1 MALLPSHLI
10 VEVNGIRPCMP
21 DGTESKLCMLWD
33 QEPIRID
40 LKYNCNRDVS
50 TGGGVIADLLS
61 VTEINCIR
69 WVVLATTHIS
79 GTGVQTSSVALS
91 CSLVSCQEGAGCASN
106 TYIKEEWEVVETE
119 KT

>member
-21 DGTESKLCMLWD
+21 DSTESKRCMLWN

-40 LKYNCNRDVS
+40 LRYKCNRDVS

-61 VTEINCIR
+61 VTEINYIL
-69 WVVLATTHIS
+69 WAVLATTHIS
-79 GTGVQTSSVALS
+79 GIGAQTSSVALS

-106 TYIKEEWEVVETE
+106 T
-119 KT
+119 

>member
-40 LKYNCNRDVS
+40 LKYKCNRGVS
-50 TGGGVIADLLS
+50 TGGGVTADLLS
-61 VTEINCIR
+61 VTEINCI
-69 WVVLATTHIS
+69 L
-79 GTGVQTSSVALS
+79 
-91 CSLVSCQEGAGCASN
+91 
-106 TYIKEEWEVVETE
+106 
-119 KT
+119 